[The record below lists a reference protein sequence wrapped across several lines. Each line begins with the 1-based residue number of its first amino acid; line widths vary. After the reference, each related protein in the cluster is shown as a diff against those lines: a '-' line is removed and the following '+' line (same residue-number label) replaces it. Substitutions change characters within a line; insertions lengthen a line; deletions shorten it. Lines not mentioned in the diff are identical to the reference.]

1 MIIDSHCHAWTRWPY
16 QPPVPDDAQR
26 GRIEQ
31 LLHEMDQHGVE
42 QAVVICAQI
51 DRNPDNNAY
60 IAEQVPRYAPRI
72 HQFPDVDSFWSPT
85 YHQPGAAQR
94 LKAVVEQRGRIKG
107 FTHYLAEADDGAWL
121 ASEDGHA
128 FFRVAAE
135 RNLIASIA
143 CHPHQQPAI
152 RHIAAAFPS
161 LPFLCH
167 HLAGVRAGEGPP
179 HAGLKEVLVSAQDV
193 VCADD
198 GQRAIRLEGI
208 DDLGDPHRWIDPM
221 ECGSGDDGIERLGW
235 KRPILERRDND
246 GDRRKPSNLVPK
258 NRRHVCSQL
267 NGDDLATPFREGY
280 GHLPG
285 ASTDLQ
291 HAAAGSNAR

>member
-31 LLHEMDQHGVE
+31 LLHEMDQNGVG

-85 YHQPGAAQR
+85 YHQPGAAER
-94 LKAVVEQRGRIKG
+94 LNAVVEQRGRIKG

-179 HAGLKEVLVSAQDV
+179 HAGLKEVLASAHV
-193 VCADD
+193 PN
-198 GQRAIRLEGI
+198 IYIKL
-208 DDLGDPHRWIDPM
+208 
-221 ECGSGDDGIERLGW
+221 SGFAY
-235 KRPILERRDND
+235 
-246 GDRRKPSNLVPK
+246 
-258 NRRHVCSQL
+258 CSQL
-267 NGDDLATPFREGY
+267 NWDYPYCDTHWIVCTMYEHFGPYRMCWGSDYPVVRFFMTYRQSIEAFRTHCTFVPEADKARILGETLGGLLAQA
-280 GHLPG
+280 GH
-285 ASTDLQ
+285 
-291 HAAAGSNAR
+291 